1 MQKSDNMRQLF
12 ESLTIM
18 TFVCFCCQILSGCDS
33 SNLDTIGAEEVYF
46 FEKRDTLM
54 SNTPSIFQLNMDK
67 ESGSYPTDWEIS
79 ALLFDSHENFDPR
92 FYDDDNYYQVPSET
106 VHKIDNGLAFN
117 WLSVQKIIVGGEPG
131 LRISVDAND
140 TDKQRSA
147 KIHIIRYHTNNKGWY
162 VGEVKVTQKGKSA
175 PEPFE
180 MKIRYKGKV
189 YTSPAYH
196 DENGGIVIDDEEFR
210 SFIEDIENRPGIEAV
225 VMDDEIVDY
234 FDNSDVEAKPA
245 LAMLRQSVDKNAHAA
260 IRNGIPSTRADAFR
274 YMGSEDVGYFAVFDD
289 SGYSDSYIAEGFP
302 SFTDYYDVDK
312 LGRYNLND
320 KISSLAVAYKGTD
333 PEVCAVLTVWE
344 DSYFNHG
351 DNDRT
356 KHRISFIADH
366 TNPSLT
372 VKRLK
377 NIKCINSSNSW
388 NDRISSLS
396 FHFGYFDT
404 KLRDY

>member
-1 MQKSDNMRQLF
+1 MKHFITTTVTIGLSILCLYLF
-12 ESLTIM
+12 A
-18 TFVCFCCQILSGCDS
+18 GCDS
-33 SNLDTIGAEEVYF
+33 ENLDLIGAEEVYF
-46 FEKRDTLM
+46 FDNDD
-54 SNTPSIFQLNMDK
+54 SQISSSASIFELTMDK
-67 ESGSYPTDWEIS
+67 KSDPFPKDWNIS
-79 ALLFDSHENFDPR
+79 SLMFDSHENFDPH
-92 FYDDDNYYQVPSET
+92 FFDNEYYYQVPSET

-196 DENGGIVIDDEEFR
+196 DEDGGIVIDDEEFR

-289 SGYSDSYIAEGFP
+289 SGYSDSCIAEGFP